1 MANMSSPWFSVKYL
15 SAQTTA
21 SPQPSPAG
29 ESFSSG
35 KLWMFSTIGLAVIL
49 VAVVVCGTFQL
60 NKMSK
65 AMKFQRYKTKDLHKR
80 LKLALTTMRKLETNP
95 DLVHSRDCNLDYI
108 RMRMEEEVFH
118 YALVNQSKI
127 KIKQLLSAALR
138 SKTASQSTIGIANK
152 SGCKIDETF
161 DVTYETDIQGKRTK
175 RVLFR
180 IQIKLMKLPA
190 QSTSATISQIIDCI
204 ETFLS
209 PIEERENWQPTIQ
222 GHIVHM
228 NWDQKAKPTPL
239 LLLEQ
244 YSGGINV
251 SFRTNPIR
259 RAIPKRKGSRQS

>member
-1 MANMSSPWFSVKYL
+1 MANMSSLWFSVKYL

-29 ESFSSG
+29 ESFSSE

-49 VAVVVCGTFQL
+49 VALVVCGTFQL

-65 AMKFQRYKTKDLHKR
+65 AMKFQQYKTKDLHKR

-127 KIKQLLSAALR
+127 KVKQLLSAALR

-175 RVLFR
+175 RVTAVPYNNCYPSSELLYGSTIYF
-180 IQIKLMKLPA
+180 QIRVPR
-190 QSTSATISQIIDCI
+190 
-204 ETFLS
+204 
-209 PIEERENWQPTIQ
+209 P
-222 GHIVHM
+222 
-228 NWDQKAKPTPL
+228 
-239 LLLEQ
+239 
-244 YSGGINV
+244 
-251 SFRTNPIR
+251 
-259 RAIPKRKGSRQS
+259 KGS